1 MPSRHGVTALLL
13 ALTLGV
19 AVPTAA
25 GPASATFTPSA
36 TSTASASIASLASS
50 GTNGP
55 SSTDAF
61 VSDLDGG
68 TALPPSRGTAGV
80 GLLKVGQDSRAM
92 DRRSLTDV
100 PLPVATTPLDYYN
113 VSGIPQRA
121 LPVGERPYDNLPLER
136 GIADSTG
143 VRMFLIAGDPTQ
155 YNHPVG
161 QASLAMAYL
170 DHYRLT
176 GSSTYLRRAVA
187 NAQRLVDRHV
197 ESRGGWYFPYDFDFA
212 VHGDTSSTLVA
223 PWYSGM
229 AQGMALSAFTR
240 LYQATEDPAW
250 KAAADATYASLD
262 SAPVEGEPF
271 GSWVSSTGDLWLEL
285 YPRWPV
291 ETSERVLNGHI
302 YAAFGVYDYAQLTG
316 RADAIR
322 LYDGALTTVG
332 NYLISAFRTPRWAS
346 LYSLA
351 HRLPTT
357 TYHQKVVRQMLDLQH
372 QTGSPIYAMW
382 ANTLRYDFPER
393 SSKGFAVIT
402 PRTTVIY
409 QLNAARKITRTRT
422 VKFAKATGAPVDR
435 RERVHGGTIMLH
447 LSAGGYRGW
456 WVAESFTKARIR
468 GVVDV
473 HTYDPALLATFA
485 PYTSYRAYEYD
496 AQNLLV
502 STKTLTLPEAAEVPV
517 TKSAIVD
524 GKLAYYLPDGAFS
537 GYWVAAQS
545 GLTVQ

>member
-1 MPSRHGVTALLL
+1 MPLRHSIAAL
-13 ALTLGV
+13 ALALAVG
-19 AVPTAA
+19 VPTAA
-25 GPASATFTPSA
+25 PGPAAATSTPSA
-36 TSTASASIASLASS
+36 ALVAGTTSSAST
-50 GTNGP
+50 G
-55 SSTDAF
+55 DV
-61 VSDLDGG
+61 VSDLDNG
-68 TALPPSRGTAGV
+68 TALPPSRGASGV
-80 GLLKVGQDSRAM
+80 EQLKKAQDSRAV
-92 DRRSLTDV
+92 DRRFFTDTPSPAAAE
-100 PLPVATTPLDYYN
+100 PLATYL
-113 VSGIPQRA
+113 VSGTVQRA
-121 LPVGERPYDNLPLER
+121 LPVGERPYDNYPLVR
-136 GIADSTG
+136 GIADSSG

-176 GSSTYLRRAVA
+176 RSSTYLRRAVA
-187 NAQRLVDRHV
+187 NAQRLVDRRV

-212 VHGDTSSTLVA
+212 VHGDTSQAMTA

-240 LYQATEDPAW
+240 LYQATKNPAW
-250 KAAADATYASLD
+250 LAAADATYASLD
-262 SAPVEGEPF
+262 TGPVQGEPF

-302 YAAFGVYDYAQLTG
+302 YAAFGIYDYAQLTG
-316 RADAIR
+316 SADAIR
-322 LYDGALTTVG
+322 LYDGALATVTR
-332 NYLISAFRTPRWAS
+332 YLISEFRTPRWAS
-346 LYSLA
+346 LYSLG

-357 TYHQKVVRQMLDLQH
+357 TYHQKLVMQLLYLQH
-372 QTGSPIYAMW
+372 QTGNPLFASW

-409 QLNAARKITRTRT
+409 QLNAARKVVRTRT
-422 VKFAKATGAPVDR
+422 VKFTRATGAPVNR
-435 RERVHGGTIMLH
+435 RERAYGGAIMLH
-447 LSAGGYRGW
+447 VSAGAYTGW

-468 GVVDV
+468 GAVDV

-485 PYTSYRAYEYD
+485 PFTSFGAYEYD
-496 AQNLLV
+496 DQNLLV
-502 STKTLTLPEAAEVPV
+502 GTMTTTLPEASEAPV

-524 GKLAYYLPDGAFS
+524 GKLAYYLPTGAFA
-537 GYWVAAQS
+537 GHWVGAQS
-545 GLTVQ
+545 GLTIQ